1 MRRASSLACAAAA
14 IMACG
19 CGNQQSEPPDVSAPV
34 HPVGTTPASFDNQGV
49 RFGVPGGWH
58 LRGGAAP
65 LVATVQ
71 SGTAT
76 IAVWRYPRTEPLPK
90 TKAQLTQA
98 RDLLLQT
105 AKARDQTFKEV
116 KTAITKLGSHPAIQ
130 VRGTETI
137 SGQARSVRS
146 THVYAF
152 GAEIVVDAFA
162 PAAVFGRVDSEV
174 FRPLLRS
181 LRLRSPSV

>member
-14 IMACG
+14 ILAGG
-19 CGNQQSEPPDVSAPV
+19 CGNQQVDPPDASVPAR
-34 HPVGTTPASFDNQGV
+34 PVGTTPAFFDQQGL

-58 LRGGAAP
+58 VRSGAAP

-76 IAVWRYPRTEPLPK
+76 VAVWRYPRSEPLPK
-90 TKAQLTQA
+90 TNAQLTQA

-105 AKARDQTFKEV
+105 AKARDQTFKEA
-116 KTAITKLGSHPAIQ
+116 KTAITKLDSHPAIQ

-137 SGQARSVRS
+137 SGQPRTVRS

-162 PAAVFGRVDSEV
+162 PAGVFDRVDSEV

-181 LRLRSPSV
+181 LRLQSPSS